1 MHKKQKPKLLHIT
14 SSLKMG
20 GAERVLVDL
29 VEALHDDYEHEV
41 VFFHDGPHRA
51 TLEHLGIPCRQVRGF
66 VCLYDPVFWLRLV
79 RTIRQAK
86 PDCLH
91 SLLWGANWA
100 SRLVGPFFR
109 VPVINALHN
118 NVEGYSLVRRFL
130 DVATLARADC
140 FVAVSE
146 GVQVSHQSIYP
157 LLTTDRV
164 VVIPNGVTVGKSIP
178 IDRSLLGLR
187 PEDFVFG
194 YVGRFE
200 PEKNPALLVRAF
212 AFLARAETHAR
223 LVLVGYGS
231 QERALRDLVGQL
243 NIPDRVVFVI
253 GQPAASYYRLFDCFV
268 LSSPREGLSI
278 ALLEAMGNG
287 LPCVVTCSE
296 KEHSVLVHGHNG
308 LVVATYDELSLG
320 KALLQVLRDKNAF
333 CSMGIEAKKTVLA
346 RYTVER
352 MARSYRDLFNG
363 CRGK

>member
-1 MHKKQKPKLLHIT
+1 
-14 SSLKMG
+14 MG

-41 VFFHDGPHRA
+41 IFFHDGPHRA
-51 TLEHLGIPCRQVRGF
+51 TLEHLGIPCRQVTGL
-66 VCLYDPVFWLRLV
+66 VCLYDPVFWLRLI
-79 RTIRQAK
+79 RAIRQAK

-100 SRLVGPFFR
+100 SRLVAPFFR

-118 NVEGYSLVRRFL
+118 NVEGYSRVRRFL
-130 DVATLARADC
+130 DVATLARADR
-140 FVAVSE
+140 FIAVSG
-146 GVQVSHQSIYP
+146 GVQESHQRIYP
-157 LLTTDRV
+157 LLTTGRV
-164 VVIPNGVTVGKSIP
+164 LVIPNGVAVGESSTVASAGFLF
-178 IDRSLLGLR
+178 RSLLGLGS
-187 PEDFVFG
+187 EHFVVG

-212 AFLARAETHAR
+212 ALLALAETHAR

-243 NIPDRVVFVI
+243 NISDRVVFVI
-253 GQPAASYYRLFDCFV
+253 GQPAASYYRLFDCFA

-287 LPCVVTCSE
+287 LPSVVTCSE
-296 KEHSVLVHGHNG
+296 KEHPALVHGHNG
-308 LVVATYDELSLG
+308 LVVTTYDELSLG
-320 KALLQVLRDKNAF
+320 KALLQVLRDKNAS

-352 MARSYRDLFNG
+352 MARSYRDLFNS
-363 CRGK
+363 CMEK